1 MLSILASRVENAVRT
16 DPRAIGR
23 VCDRAF
29 GSTLQDFMMEHP
41 RRPEATSA
49 RQHGRGLIRV
59 MVIMGVFL
67 LLVQIN
73 RTGGAVLATALADTH
88 GLAPA
93 TIGLVTGAMFLA
105 AAAVQLPVGLMLD
118 RFGPRRMI
126 TSLGFLAVAGM
137 VLFGVSS
144 DAVSLTV
151 ARLLIGIGHG
161 ASITGVYLLVVA
173 WAPPERVASMA
184 ASVIALAGGFGG
196 LLSTAPLAL
205 SLERYGFTETF
216 LALAAVSALIIVV
229 IWLFVRDRPEG
240 AANTRPRESFGE
252 ALRGLVEVIGNR
264 DLWPIFVMAL
274 CFSAPFAT
282 IGGLWAGPYLRD
294 IHGFDPASA
303 GVVILVMVLCLNAG
317 TFAYGPLDRVFS
329 SRKRIVLGGVAIMTV
344 ALLLLAGIPDP
355 PLLAVIA
362 LFAIFAFASPIFVT
376 LAAHCR
382 NFVPEH
388 RAGRAIAVVNLL
400 GVGFIFLL
408 QGISGGIINALAIDG
423 APSEFE
429 YRLVFGLVATTLVVT
444 GGLYALFARESPRR
458 NVV

>member
-1 MLSILASRVENAVRT
+1 
-16 DPRAIGR
+16 
-23 VCDRAF
+23 
-29 GSTLQDFMMEHP
+29 MMEAPHP
-41 RRPEATSA
+41 TGMKGARRQT
-49 RQHGRGLIRV
+49 RGLIRV

-73 RTGGAVLATALADTH
+73 RTGGAVLATALADIH

-105 AAAVQLPVGLMLD
+105 SAAVQLPVGLMLD

-137 VLFGVSS
+137 ILF
-144 DAVSLTV
+144 AVSDDALGLTA
-151 ARLLIGIGHG
+151 ARLLIGVGHG

-173 WAPPERVASMA
+173 WAPPERVASLA

-205 SLERYGFTETF
+205 ALQRFGFTETF
-216 LALAAVSALIIVV
+216 LALAVVSALIIVV
-229 IWLFVRDRPEG
+229 IWIFVEDRPAG
-240 AANTRPRESFGE
+240 TTNTRPRESLGE

-264 DLWPIFVMAL
+264 DLRPIFVMAL

-294 IHGFDPASA
+294 IHGFNPASA
-303 GVVILVMVLCLNAG
+303 GAIILVMVLCLNLG

-329 SRKRIVLGGVAIMTV
+329 SRKRIVLGGVAIMTT
-344 ALLLLAGIPDP
+344 ALLLLAGIPDL
-355 PLLAVIA
+355 PLFAAIG
-362 LFAIFAFASPIFVT
+362 LFAIFSIASPIFVT

-388 RAGRAIAVVNLL
+388 RAGRAIAVVNLV

-408 QGISGGIINALAIDG
+408 QGVSGGIINALAPNG

-429 YRLVFGLVATTLVVT
+429 YRLVFGLVAATLVVT
-444 GGLYALFARESPRR
+444 GGIYALHAREAPRR
-458 NVV
+458 EAE

>member
-1 MLSILASRVENAVRT
+1 
-16 DPRAIGR
+16 
-23 VCDRAF
+23 
-29 GSTLQDFMMEHP
+29 MEAPHP
-41 RRPEATSA
+41 TGMKGARRQT
-49 RQHGRGLIRV
+49 RGLIRV

-73 RTGGAVLATALADTH
+73 RTGGAVLATALADIH

-105 AAAVQLPVGLMLD
+105 SAAVQLPVGLMLD

-137 VLFGVSS
+137 ILF
-144 DAVSLTV
+144 AVSDDAAGLTV
-151 ARLLIGIGHG
+151 ARLLIGVGHG

-173 WAPPERVASMA
+173 WAPPERVASLA

-196 LLSTAPLAL
+196 LLSTAPLAM
-205 SLERYGFTETF
+205 SLQRFGFTQTF
-216 LALAAVSALIIVV
+216 LALAAVSALIIVM
-229 IWLFVRDRPEG
+229 IWLFVRDRPLG
-240 AANTRPRESFGE
+240 VTNTRPRESLGE
-252 ALRGLVEVIGNR
+252 ALRGLLEVIGNR
-264 DLWPIFVMAL
+264 DLRPIFIMAL

-294 IHGFDPASA
+294 IHGFGPASA
-303 GVVILVMVLCLNAG
+303 GTVILVMVLCLNVG

-329 SRKRIVLGGVAIMTV
+329 SRKRIVLGGVAIMTA
-344 ALLLLAGIPDP
+344 ALLLLASIPGL
-355 PLLAVIA
+355 PLSAAIG
-362 LFAIFAFASPIFVT
+362 LFAIFSLASPIFVT

-382 NFVPEH
+382 SFVPEH
-388 RAGRAIAVVNLL
+388 RAGRAIAIVNLV

-408 QGISGGIINALAIDG
+408 QGVSGGIINALAPND

-429 YRLVFGLVATTLVVT
+429 YRLVFGLVAATLVVT
-444 GGLYALFARESPRR
+444 GGIYALFAREAPRR
-458 NVV
+458 ETE